1 MNNMQNSDKDF
12 IDLLNK
18 VRGLIKNNND
28 LIADDIRYNLEDLC
42 RTVIKNI
49 EQNKNENRLLKIGI
63 IGTVKA
69 GKSSFLNS
77 LIFEGKDILP
87 KAATPMTASLTKISY
102 GEVPEAKIVF
112 YKRYDWENIKIRAEE
127 YYNKIEEAYRL
138 KLEEWNKEHSKQDI
152 SKKDIYSKPTKEKT
166 EKILKN
172 NLPAAMVA
180 CAELVN
186 MAKRNTVDVNEILDT
201 EKCIQGDENFENYI
215 NLLNEYI
222 GANGKFTPLVN
233 YIELKINNDLLKDI
247 EIVDTPGLD
256 DPIQSRVEKTKDFL
270 NDCDVVFLVS
280 NVSQFITANDVDLVI
295 NKFKKKG
302 IKNIYIVGS
311 QIDSGILQYKVG
323 KEFDIENAYEESI
336 KNFSSHINKIIIDL
350 ENIDKNIVES
360 FKTKKP
366 LFISSM
372 VYSIAKKIEQKQ
384 KFNKE
389 EEFVYNNLKNRFKN
403 FNEIFE
409 TEEDLYNFA
418 GIDEIK
424 QEVYPEVKKQKAK
437 IIDERIKN
445 YTLIKKQEIL
455 ELLENANI
463 NIIQRRDE
471 IKVTSEQKLNEKLMI
486 YDDKLN
492 SIRYNVRGLFQTK
505 LVEIKT
511 ALEKLKRE
519 LISIA
524 SDNNDLKVFTEK
536 EEHEDINV
544 SWFGFKKTRE
554 HYTVEV
560 KCANASDAENAVL
573 NFTKIATE
581 EINEV
586 LANLFGKDYGRKDFE
601 NKLKKLIEET
611 IDFGNKNFN
620 RQEVLMPVE
629 EVLNGFSYKE
639 LDMEFTNEIQ
649 DYFRN
654 KFPAARI
661 TGNEIHELKRAI
673 HDQKISMMNKLSK
686 EVDDCKNNIELKFNN
701 LSNTFI
707 DRVHRKIQDD
717 INKTKKLLDN
727 RKENIEK
734 CDKVIN
740 NIKTLKR
747 NLEEI

>member
-1 MNNMQNSDKDF
+1 MNNMQNSDKNF

-112 YKRYDWENIKIRAEE
+112 YKRYDWENIKRRAEE

-138 KLEEWNKEHSKQDI
+138 KLEEWNKEHSKQNI

-186 MAKRNTVDVNEILDT
+186 MAKRNTADVNEILDT
-201 EKCIQGDENFENYI
+201 EKCIQGHENFENYI

-295 NKFKKKG
+295 NKFLKKG

-372 VYSIAKKIEQKQ
+372 VYSIAKKIEKKQ

-389 EEFVYNNLKNRFKN
+389 EEFVYNNLKKRFKN

-424 QEVYPEVKKQKAK
+424 QEVYPEVKRQKAK

-519 LISIA
+519 LISFA

-536 EEHEDINV
+536 EEHEDINE

-554 HYTVEV
+554 RYTVEV

-661 TGNEIHELKRAI
+661 TGNEIYELKRAI